1 MRAAGRGALLRG
13 LATLAALLAPAMAYA
28 DEATPPAPA
37 PPVDEAA
44 GVSVPL
50 DRLPEVMPPA
60 EVVEV
65 AKRLILAGQT
75 DPARRLLERVAATAP
90 DPVDVRFLLGTIALA
105 EKRYADA
112 VAIYRDILT
121 EKPGL
126 TRVRLELARS
136 LFLNRE
142 DEAAEHHFHLV
153 LSAQPPGPVADNINK
168 FLDAIRARR
177 DFRWTVGVSV
187 APDTNINVA
196 PEDERVDLFGLPFVL
211 DDDARQQSGV
221 GLVASGAAEYS
232 PNLSERAKL
241 ESNVFVR
248 HSEYDGSTFD
258 DTLVS
263 AGVGPSFRWPRTVI
277 SAQATGYYRWY
288 GHKAYNR
295 SLGGQ
300 VTWEQDIARRWRVSA
315 TGGFQHVD
323 YLLNDQLDGPL
334 YSFVAAVT
342 YGLSSRSYLRGV
354 FAVNYERAD
363 AVALRNTEWRY
374 GLGYYREF
382 GWGIIAYLQPEITFN
397 PYKGI
402 QPAFG
407 RRRNDTEVRVG
418 LSLIKRDLNLR
429 GFSPELR
436 YTFVK
441 NHSSIDFYDYDR
453 HRVEIGVSRKF

>member
-1 MRAAGRGALLRG
+1 MTSGELSRIVAALASVMALCAPGAGRADEPSAAAAGDA
-13 LATLAALLAPAMAYA
+13 
-28 DEATPPAPA
+28 
-37 PPVDEAA
+37 AA

-50 DRLPEVMPPA
+50 DRLPEVMSPA
-60 EVVEV
+60 EVIEV
-65 AKRLILAGQT
+65 AKRLMVAGQA
-75 DPARRLLERVAATAP
+75 DPARRLLERVLPQAP
-90 DPVDVRFLLGTIALA
+90 DPIEVRFLLGTIAVG
-105 EKRYADA
+105 EKRYVDA
-112 VAIYRDILT
+112 VKIYRDILT
-121 EKPGL
+121 GKPGL
-126 TRVRLELARS
+126 TRVRLELARA

-153 LSAQPPGPVADNINK
+153 LAEQPPGPVTENIRA
-168 FLDAIRARR
+168 FLDAIRARK
-177 DFRWTVGVSV
+177 DFRWTVGLSV

-196 PEDERVDLFGLPFVL
+196 PEDERVDLFGLPFIL
-211 DDDARQQSGV
+211 DKNARQKSGV
-221 GLVASGAAEYS
+221 GMVVSGGADYS
-232 PNLSERAKL
+232 PSLSQRTKL

-248 HSEYDGSTFD
+248 HSEYGGSAFD

-263 AGVGPSFRWPRTVI
+263 AGIGPSFRWSRTTV

-288 GHKAYNR
+288 GHSAYNR
-295 SLGGQ
+295 SVGGQ
-300 VTWEQDIARRWRVSA
+300 VTWEQDIARRWRASA
-315 TGGFQHVD
+315 TIGYQHVD

-334 YSFVAAVT
+334 YSFTASVT
-342 YGLSSRSYLRGV
+342 YGLSSRSYLRGI

-363 AVALRNTEWRY
+363 AVSLRNTEWRY
-374 GLGYYREF
+374 GLGYYREM

-402 QPAFG
+402 QAAFG
-407 RRRNDTEVRVG
+407 KRRNDTEFRVG
-418 LSLIKRDLNLR
+418 LSLIKRDINLW